1 MCAQFSAP
9 ATSPSLLAY
18 GWWSIWLLFE
28 CFNMAA
34 RGTLIG
40 NQLAH
45 CAEARHPA
53 NRHRAFAQTGAIVGQ
68 FSKLRQNTAHARM
81 IWCKAKPTIRG
92 SPLSGKSLKGVSL
105 TNC

>member
-1 MCAQFSAP
+1 MDIPSVSASAALPCKTSAP
-9 ATSPSLLAY
+9 CTRFSVPTTSPSLLAY
-18 GWWSIWLLFE
+18 GWRSIRRLFE

-53 NRHRAFAQTGAIVGQ
+53 DRYREHSSCTNDMVQG
-68 FSKLRQNTAHARM
+68 
-81 IWCKAKPTIRG
+81 KADN
-92 SPLSGKSLKGVSL
+92 SGKSLMGHSL
-105 TNC
+105 R